1 MATKAEKQA
10 LGFLVAV
17 AIAGGVVRAVGVDR
31 FAASPAR
38 GVVAD
43 RDLGARALA
52 DQLEAVDSARRAGPR
67 RGRARPN
74 AVPRGRP
81 PQNVTDRTGRTSA
94 SPDARSSSRT
104 DRPKP
109 HREDAALT
117 SPIDV
122 NAANASELERLPKVG
137 PALARRIVEWRERH
151 GPFRGP
157 DDLRHVRGIG
167 VATLRLIAPHVTFS
181 GRHSPLLSE
190 GPPGPAHSHDGDD

>member
-31 FAASPAR
+31 FTPSAPT

-43 RDLGARALA
+43 SDLGARALA
-52 DQLEAVDSARRAGPR
+52 GQLEAVDSARRAGPR
-67 RGRARPN
+67 RGKGKPRVTLKARA
-74 AVPRGRP
+74 
-81 PQNVTDRTGRTSA
+81 PQNVTDRTGAAAPRSREA
-94 SPDARSSSRT
+94 SSPRANRPTPRGGDAVF
-104 DRPKP
+104 
-109 HREDAALT
+109 T

-122 NAANASELERLPKVG
+122 NAANASDLERLPKVG

-151 GPFRGP
+151 GPFSGP

-167 VATLRLIAPHVTFS
+167 AATLRLIAPHVTFS

-190 GPPGPAHSHDGDD
+190 GPPGPWHFHDGDD